1 MRSLHLTR
9 AMILAVCVLAAGSS
23 VVMAGPMSRKPMLP
37 VTVTIMPTMP
47 GVNEDT
53 LQPGETV
60 SFTVKATTLADAN
73 EMRLETKLSGG
84 VEFVAGTLEWAGPAG
99 EGEKKQI
106 SFTVRVPLKGQG
118 SIKATA
124 TIVREGKRTVKST
137 TQYVLGKGE
146 RVKKKPEPEYQQKKD
161 NKGRDIV
168 EY

>member
-1 MRSLHLTR
+1 MNDRRISVLMML
-9 AMILAVCVLAAGSS
+9 AMLCLAAIPYSAAAATAS
-23 VVMAGPMSRKPMLP
+23 KKPMLP
-37 VTVTIMPTMP
+37 VTVTIEPTMP
-47 GVNEDT
+47 GVNGDT

-60 SFTVKATTLADAN
+60 SFTVKASTLADAS

-84 VEFVAGTLEWAGPAG
+84 IELVAGTLEWAGPANKG
-99 EGEKKQI
+99 EEKQI

-137 TQYVLGKGE
+137 AQYVLGKGE
-146 RVKKKPEPEYQQKKD
+146 RVKIKPEYQQKKD
-161 NKGRDIV
+161 SKGRDIV

>member
-1 MRSLHLTR
+1 MNYRRISVLMML
-9 AMILAVCVLAAGSS
+9 AMLCLAAISHS
-23 VVMAGPMSRKPMLP
+23 VAAATASKKPMLP
-37 VTVTIMPTMP
+37 VTVTIGPTML
-47 GVNEDT
+47 GVNADT
-53 LQPGETV
+53 LQPGETIV
-60 SFTVKATTLADAN
+60 FTVKAISLADDAN

-99 EGEKKQI
+99 KGEEKQI

-137 TQYVLGKGE
+137 AQYDLGNADRG
-146 RVKKKPEPEYQQKKD
+146 KKKSGYQLKKD
-161 NKGRDIV
+161 NKGRAIV

>member
-1 MRSLHLTR
+1 MRSLHFTR

-23 VVMAGPMSRKPMLP
+23 VVMAGPISRKPMLP
-37 VTVTIMPTMP
+37 VTVTIGPTMP

-53 LQPGETV
+53 LQPGEAV
-60 SFTVKATTLADAN
+60 AFTVKATTLADAS
-73 EMRLETKLSGG
+73 EMHLEAKLSGG
-84 VEFVAGTLEWAGPAG
+84 VELVAGTLEWAGPAIKG
-99 EGEKKQI
+99 EEKQL

-137 TQYVLGKGE
+137 AQYVLGRGE
-146 RVKKKPEPEYQQKKD
+146 RMKKKQEYQQKKD
-161 NKGRDIV
+161 SKGRDIV